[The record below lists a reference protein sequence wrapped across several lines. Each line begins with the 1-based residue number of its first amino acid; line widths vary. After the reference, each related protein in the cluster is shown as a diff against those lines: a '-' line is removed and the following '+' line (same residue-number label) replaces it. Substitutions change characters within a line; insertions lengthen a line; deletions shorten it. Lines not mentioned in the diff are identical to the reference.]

1 MKIKL
6 SILLIVLTFS
16 TNVMASRRAEALSN
30 KAISENSAVA
40 APAISEL
47 RALGPAGFDS
57 LLSTYAGEIKRHT
70 SNPFERATPE
80 WLRITAALDAVSQ
93 QKDSYLSRLFWYT
106 DLNQAKAAAKAT
118 GKPILSLRLLGNL
131 NEEFSCANS
140 RFFRTVL
147 YSNTTVSDVL
157 REGYILHWQSVRP
170 APRITIDFGDG
181 RKLERTITGNSIHYV
196 LSTDGQIIDALPG
209 LYGPAAFL
217 SNLAKTEGLN
227 KILASKSTQ
236 ERLKLLADYHQ
247 NAVKAVTTDWAA
259 DARQVG
265 GKIPDNLLPQGKGQR
280 AVDIAP
286 LAVTKA
292 ITEFPILQSM
302 MRDADALKAIT
313 DEPTWNSIAWRHINE
328 ARLDAQSIGLIKAQM
343 ADAWGDGAIA
353 NNKLLA
359 LLQRLQKDIALDTAR
374 NEYVLHTQLHAWLA
388 TGFASFNLKEFNEKV
403 YAELFKTPK
412 SDPWLGLTTEDT
424 YVGLQSGGVIR
435 K

>member
-1 MKIKL
+1 MKIRL
-6 SILLIVLTFS
+6 SILLVVLTVS
-16 TNVMASRRAEALSN
+16 INVMASSNAEALCN
-30 KAISENSAVA
+30 KAISKNAGAA

-47 RALGPAGFDS
+47 RAMGPAGFDS
-57 LLSTYAGEIKRHT
+57 LLATHENEIKRHVT
-70 SNPFERATPE
+70 NPFEPATPE
-80 WLRITAALDAVSQ
+80 WLRLTAALDAVSQ

-106 DLNQAKAAAKAT
+106 DLNQAKAAAKAS

-157 REGYILHWQSVRP
+157 RERYILHWQSVRP

-181 RKLERTITGNSIHYV
+181 RRLERTITGNSIHYV

-209 LYGPAAFL
+209 LYGPGAFL

-247 NAVKAVTTDWAA
+247 NALKAVTTDWAA

-265 GKIPDNLLPQGKGQR
+265 GKIPDNLLPKGKGQR

-292 ITEFPILQSM
+292 VTEFPILQSM
-302 MRDADALKAIT
+302 TRDADALKAVT

-328 ARLDAQSIGLIKAQM
+328 ARLDNQSIGLIKAQM
-343 ADAWGDGAIA
+343 SDAWGEGPIA

-359 LLQRLQKDIALDTAR
+359 LLQRFQKDIALDTVR

-388 TGFASFNLKEFNEKV
+388 TGFAPYNLKEFNEKV

-412 SDPWLGLTTEDT
+412 SDPWLGLTTDDT
-424 YVGLQSGGVIR
+424 YVGLQGGGAIR